1 MQSVYALLFESNM
14 VKVLKGEAYKVYHH
28 VLVIALTV
36 GGMEGEGRVCLYFY
50 SNLAVYIVSTTVCH
64 TY

>member
-1 MQSVYALLFESNM
+1 MQSVYTLLFESNM

-28 VLVIALTV
+28 VLVSALSV
-36 GGMEGEGRVCLYFY
+36 GGMEEEGRVCLYFY
-50 SNLAVYIVSTTVCH
+50 SSLTVYIVSTPVCY